1 MQTHRSRHRVFTLI
15 ELLVVIAIIAILA
28 ALLLPALSA
37 ARDKARTASC
47 ANNLKQLTTYLLLY
61 CNENDD
67 WVPAVNLNQSA
78 WLSVINKTN
87 PELVKMEKLLV
98 CPSAGGV
105 PREGIEY
112 THGWATTYGMN
123 YTYWGNIASSTGIWS
138 PKRRT
143 FDAKAGSAL
152 VITETFLEPN
162 VLWDHL
168 EKVFMGYKSKHL
180 YNTYPPAGHHGN
192 KKATA
197 YTSVGGDRSLET
209 RDGIHAAY
217 LTGNVAMLS
226 YTQVGNYKN
235 SLEYWGYD
243 KDHLPEDQ

>member
-1 MQTHRSRHRVFTLI
+1 MKKTFTLI

-28 ALLLPALSA
+28 AMLLPALST
-37 ARDKARTASC
+37 AREKARTASC
-47 ANNLKQLTTYLLLY
+47 AGNLKQITTYLIIY
-61 CNENDD
+61 CTDNDD
-67 WVPAVNLNQSA
+67 IVPAVNVSESA
-78 WLSVINKTN
+78 WLSAINKTN
-87 PELVKMEKLLV
+87 PELQKLEKLLV

-105 PREGIEY
+105 PRKNIEY

-123 YTYWGNIASSTGIWS
+123 YTYWGNIASKTGVWS
-138 PKRRT
+138 PMKKI
-143 FDAKAGSAL
+143 FDKKAGTAL
-152 VITETFLEPN
+152 VITETFLGPN

-168 EKVFMGYKSKHL
+168 EKVFMGYKSSHL

-197 YTSVGGDRSLET
+197 YTSVGGDRAVET

-217 LTGNVAMLS
+217 LTGHVAMLS
-226 YTQVGNYKN
+226 YTAVGDYRN

-243 KDHLPEDQ
+243 KNNLPE